1 MTAHRIAHKRSGG
14 SVNFVLD
21 AAGHKQFAKGHEVTN
36 HQALAESGR
45 SDPTGVGANAKPQS
59 EVGSGSASGNH
70 VLIAD
75 NGSVAGAP
83 GADGPASAGDSGG
96 QGAPAEVD
104 AVSAGAIAADSGSP
118 NGSLEQVSSDHHD
131 GVSPFLIIGGL
142 AAVGGIVAVAASG
155 HGGTAAAATPAA
167 PAFASA
173 TQSATGAENAASVNL
188 TATATNATSYAAS
201 APSHGTATVSSSGA
215 VTYAPNQFYYGTD
228 TFTVTAT
235 GSGGTATQTETITV
249 TQTLPTFASATVTG
263 SGNENAPIVLTESS
277 ANTVVSGATATY
289 TVPASGTG
297 APAHGTVTISGG
309 TVTYT
314 PTQFYVGSDSFVV
327 TLSDGHGGTTTQ
339 TENVTVAQVLP
350 TITAATS
357 GLTVAEAGTPGIS
370 TTGSISGSTITT
382 SVTDA
387 IATTVVSGA
396 TATVTVSTQGA
407 HGTAT
412 YANGV
417 VTYDPNPYYS
427 GSDSFVIAVGDGH
440 GGVANETINVTV
452 THQTFTDTV
461 AIASNAT
468 ATASSYT
475 DGLVQVTNGD
485 NYVYAVADT
494 QSANAIVTNFH
505 VGTDTISVGGAT
517 TAAQWSY
524 SSDAAGD
531 LIVTHTTGGI
541 SEEIILD
548 HVVTGSA
555 VIYNYASAEAALG
568 YDFMHFG
575 GSTGSTGNNA
585 GISITNGNLNPAG
598 INPNGP
604 AVTTDGGSGHI
615 AYTLNEASAT
625 NVAITHFA
633 NGDTIAVSNGSPGDY
648 SFGTANNG
656 HDIVIDHTN
665 GATGV
670 TSVVTLVNADPTGAF
685 VDNLATAEAVL
696 GYNFMTT
703 ASAGPAGSVNLPSG
717 LAGLTTVPLEISNAT
732 LVTSAGNTNFVD
744 NITTDAAIIINN
756 FSANDT
762 LDFSG
767 GSAAKVS
774 YSSIV
779 TDSSGKA
786 DLLVTYSVGNGHTN
800 EVVLHDAINATA
812 FVFDAASA
820 QQAVGHNFVTF
831 A

>member
-1 MTAHRIAHKRSGG
+1 
-14 SVNFVLD
+14 V
-21 AAGHKQFAKGHEVTN
+21 
-36 HQALAESGR
+36 
-45 SDPTGVGANAKPQS
+45 P
-59 EVGSGSASGNH
+59 
-70 VLIAD
+70 
-75 NGSVAGAP
+75 
-83 GADGPASAGDSGG
+83 
-96 QGAPAEVD
+96 
-104 AVSAGAIAADSGSP
+104 VSKIP
-118 NGSLEQVSSDHHD
+118 EFLEQVS
-131 GVSPFLIIGGL
+131 
-142 AAVGGIVAVAASG
+142 AAVILAMPGARMVPFG
-155 HGGTAAAATPAA
+155 HM
-167 PAFASA
+167 
-173 TQSATGAENAASVNL
+173 
-188 TATATNATSYAAS
+188 
-201 APSHGTATVSSSGA
+201 
-215 VTYAPNQFYYGTD
+215 
-228 TFTVTAT
+228 
-235 GSGGTATQTETITV
+235 
-249 TQTLPTFASATVTG
+249 
-263 SGNENAPIVLTESS
+263 
-277 ANTVVSGATATY
+277 
-289 TVPASGTG
+289 
-297 APAHGTVTISGG
+297 
-309 TVTYT
+309 
-314 PTQFYVGSDSFVV
+314 
-327 TLSDGHGGTTTQ
+327 
-339 TENVTVAQVLP
+339 
-350 TITAATS
+350 
-357 GLTVAEAGTPGIS
+357 
-370 TTGSISGSTITT
+370 
-382 SVTDA
+382 
-387 IATTVVSGA
+387 
-396 TATVTVSTQGA
+396 
-407 HGTAT
+407 
-412 YANGV
+412 
-417 VTYDPNPYYS
+417 
-427 GSDSFVIAVGDGH
+427 GDGNIH
-440 GGVANETINVTV
+440 CNISQPLAMDKQVFLTHWNEL
-452 THQTFTDTV
+452 TD
-461 AIASNAT
+461 
-468 ATASSYT
+468 
-475 DGLVQVTNGD
+475 
-485 NYVYAVADT
+485 
-494 QSANAIVTNFH
+494 IVNE
-505 VGTDTISVGGAT
+505 SV
-517 TAAQWSY
+517 
-524 SSDAAGD
+524 
-531 LIVTHTTGGI
+531 
-541 SEEIILD
+541 
-548 HVVTGSA
+548 
-555 VIYNYASAEAALG
+555 
-568 YDFMHFG
+568 MHFG

-625 NVAITHFA
+625 NVAITHFG